1 MESSMK
7 ATFHVIPIAAAPG
20 LWSVLVHDAN
30 GNWFTWEQQLQGDHS
45 TCIFTSRLQAIQHA
59 ERSAQNFF
67 GQVTIHE

>member
-1 MESSMK
+1 
-7 ATFHVIPIAAAPG
+7 
-20 LWSVLVHDAN
+20 VLVHDAN